1 MNTPERALLLS
12 LHPRFATAILT
23 GAKTVELRRQRV
35 AVPPGTPVII
45 YATSPVMALTGT
57 ARLTSVDTAAPG
69 QIWRR
74 HRTNCGI
81 SKAEYTAYM
90 NGADRASALLLDSPR
105 PLSSPVPLD
114 HLRTTSAFHPPAEL
128 PLPHHRSPAAAGHR
142 TRRRR
147 RTPQPASRASP
158 ALALPTRRSRAPHV
172 CLPVPTA
179 GPLAL
184 GSTDRQPIPAVAA
197 HDVIP
202 ACHRG
207 RNALRRTSRGLNGP
221 LKKRFQSTY
230 RRPCRPK
237 QQWAP

>member
-23 GAKTVELRRQRV
+23 GNKTVELRRQRV

-57 ARLTSVDTAAPG
+57 ARLAGVDTAAPG

-90 NGADRASALLLDSPR
+90 NGADRASALLLDTPR

-114 HLRTTSAFHPPAEL
+114 HLRTTSAFHPPQSYRYLTAETLQQLVAGHDAAHELLDQL
-128 PLPHHRSPAAAGHR
+128 PTPAPPTHTPPAAPPHSTPTA
-142 TRRRR
+142 
-147 RTPQPASRASP
+147 RTP
-158 ALALPTRRSRAPHV
+158 
-172 CLPVPTA
+172 
-179 GPLAL
+179 GPLHSAML
-184 GSTDRQPIPAVAA
+184 VTSAP
-197 HDVIP
+197 
-202 ACHRG
+202 
-207 RNALRRTSRGLNGP
+207 LR
-221 LKKRFQSTY
+221 
-230 RRPCRPK
+230 
-237 QQWAP
+237 